1 MTPRRILSASLV
13 TPPKPDDYGEER
25 RRGLMIGRENLN
37 SRPPPGAGRE
47 L

>member
-1 MTPRRILSASLV
+1 MPPTRKASLV

-37 SRPPPGAGRE
+37 SRPPGAGRE